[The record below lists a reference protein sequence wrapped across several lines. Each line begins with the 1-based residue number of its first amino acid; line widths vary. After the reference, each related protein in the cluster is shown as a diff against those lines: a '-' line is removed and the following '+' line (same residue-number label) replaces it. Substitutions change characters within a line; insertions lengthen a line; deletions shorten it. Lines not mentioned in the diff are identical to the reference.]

1 MLQIQ
6 KISKKYITGDLVQTA
21 LNEVSLNLRDSE
33 FVAIL
38 GPSGS
43 GKTTLLNIIGGLDR
57 YDSGDLIINGIST
70 KKYKDRDWD
79 SYRNHTIGFVFQ
91 SYNLIPHQTV
101 LSNVELA
108 LTISGISKAERK
120 KRAIEAL
127 EKVGLGKQ
135 LHKKPNQMSG
145 GQMQR
150 VAIARALVN
159 DPEILLADEPTGAL
173 DSETSI
179 QVMDLLKEVAKDRL
193 VVMVTHNPELA
204 EEYANRIVKVKDG
217 HIISDSNPY
226 EIDIKNMAPPK
237 HENMGKASMSLL
249 TALSLSF
256 NNLKTK
262 KGRTLLTA
270 FAGSIGIIGI
280 ALILSLINGVN
291 TYIDNIQKDTM
302 TSYPISIEAETI
314 DISSIMSSGGPT
326 PGKPSDVN
334 HDLNAIYSNGSGIEM
349 ASTMTSSFTEN
360 NLTEFKK
367 YLDNPDSEINQYVG
381 ENGIIYSYDTKFGV
395 YTKDS
400 EGTFVNTDGSTLT
413 DKNSSSITMTGISA
427 MSSMPIS
434 KISGFSS
441 SSNNFKELLPGKDGA
456 SVSDAIKDS
465 YDLLYGD
472 WPTAYDEVIL
482 TLDQNNE
489 ISATTLYQLGILP
502 SAEYKE
508 LMTKIENGE
517 EIKLESKSWKY
528 EDICNQEFY
537 MIPDCDTYI
546 SNGNGTFTSIKDN
559 VNEMEKL
566 LDNAIKLKITG
577 VVRPK
582 EDAKNASIT
591 SAIGYTK
598 ALTDYIIEYT
608 DNSEVV
614 KAQKESSTINV
625 LNGMEFSPSS
635 DDEKIADAKKYL
647 EGLGVSDKAN
657 LFKTM
662 MYSMQSTSNVEDEGI
677 STSMQAGTPDIS
689 TMSEEQLAA
698 MLDEYLKSPDDDTL
712 LKIYDAYISTGS
724 YDDNM
729 TTFGVVSLDAPSSIS
744 IYTDSFENKEAISD
758 CIEDYNSTANEED
771 QISYTD
777 YIGILLSSITTIID
791 VISYVLIAFVAV
803 SLIVS
808 SIMIG
813 IITFISVM
821 ERTKEIGILRAI
833 GASKHN
839 ISQVFNAETFI
850 IGLCSGLLGVGI
862 SALLL
867 IPINSIIHSVLNLDT
882 INASLPLSSAIGLI
896 ILSMILTI
904 IGGFVPAKKAAKK
917 DPVTALRTE

>member
-280 ALILSLINGVN
+280 ALILSLSNGVN

-413 DKNSSSITMTGISA
+413 DKNSSSTTMTGISA

-647 EGLGVSDKAN
+647 EELGASDKAN

>member
-6 KISKKYITGDLVQTA
+6 KISKKYITGDLVQTT

-280 ALILSLINGVN
+280 ALILSLSNGVN

-326 PGKPSDVN
+326 PGKSSDVN

-413 DKNSSSITMTGISA
+413 DKNSSSTTMTGISA

-559 VNEMEKL
+559 VNKMEKL